1 MRKQLLL
8 LLVLLPLSASA
19 QTFQLNFPASF
30 NLLDL
35 LDRFNRDGGILPN
48 IGQTYGPLTL
58 NHLGEFRC
66 PQCGSALSEAEQQN
80 AARFASYLI
89 FGKSRVVNIKDLGY
103 FNLTPYIEGAK
114 GLKIKLENDRIIEM
128 RFDKAAES
136 KIAAD
141 AARFNQQQVCPYY
154 TYVTKCLLHYI
165 IQSPVALQ
173 ALVIGKAKAMSDAEE
188 LQFVK

>member
-35 LDRFNRDGGILPN
+35 LDRFNRDGGIVPN
-48 IGQTYGPLTL
+48 IGQTYRPLTL

-80 AARFASYLI
+80 AARFASNLI
-89 FGKSRVVNIKDLGY
+89 FGKNRVVNIEDLGY
-103 FNLTPYIEGAK
+103 VNLTPYIEGAK
-114 GLKIKLENDRIIEM
+114 GLDIRLEDGTLIEM
-128 RFDKAAES
+128 RVAKAAES
-136 KIAAD
+136 
-141 AARFNQQQVCPYY
+141 RLRQTCRQGRRS
-154 TYVTKCLLHYI
+154 TYV
-165 IQSPVALQ
+165 
-173 ALVIGKAKAMSDAEE
+173 
-188 LQFVK
+188 